1 MKVLQLLST
10 KRGLYNKSGSPNG
23 GLEAVLIN
31 LHEAFVEAKWDAFYS
46 DSIESSKS
54 DATIRYDLSSYRN
67 YSIYASHIRDWIE
80 REKPDLVIVHGANTL
95 LDYLTR
101 MGVRVLFVEHSMA
114 YSINLNSYGKFFSN
128 TAPEARKIGS
138 KIITVS
144 PITMETKKK
153 AIADF
158 GVDFEFDGWCR
169 FQFPTHELLSLPVVK
184 SENYCVTIARCER
197 KKSIERMLRHCT
209 RNNIDWRLITYI
221 PNEAS
226 QLWFTEQ
233 LAMYDQNKM
242 YIGIDRPT
250 TINVL
255 SRGAI
260 LGSSSQHESAGV
272 TAFEGLMFGLPLLL
286 NEPRGQNGKH
296 ASRMFLPDDNFVATL
311 YSEPEKIEKLMS
323 LTIQERKNLR
333 DMAVAYN
340 GVEEVLKNL
349 KQYASEIGKPMPQS
363 QSFLEQLL
371 SA

>member
-1 MKVLQLLST
+1 MKVLQLVST

-46 DSIESSKS
+46 DSIESQNSNP
-54 DATIRYDLSSYRN
+54 AIRYDLSSYRN
-67 YSIYASHIRDWIE
+67 YSIYASHVCDWIE

-114 YSINLNSYGKFFSN
+114 YSINLNSYGKFF
-128 TAPEARKIGS
+128 TEVAPAARKIGS

-144 PITMETKKK
+144 PVTMETKKK
-153 AIADF
+153 AIAEF
-158 GVDFEFDGWCR
+158 GVDFDFDGWCR
-169 FQFPTHELLSLPVVK
+169 FQFPTNELLSLPVVEG
-184 SENYCVTIARCER
+184 ENYCVTIARCER

-226 QLWFTEQ
+226 QQWFTDQ
-233 LAMYDQNKM
+233 LSMYDSNKM
-242 YIGIDRPT
+242 HIGINRPT
-250 TINVL
+250 TLNVL
-255 SRGAI
+255 RHGAI

-286 NEPRGQNGKH
+286 NEPRGQIGKH

-311 YSEPEKIEKLMS
+311 YSEPEKIQKLMN

-333 DMAVAYN
+333 DMAVAQN
-340 GVEEVLKNL
+340 DVASVLENL
-349 KQYASEIGKPMPQS
+349 KQYASEIGEPCPQS
-363 QSFLEQLL
+363 QSLL
-371 SA
+371 GKMVTS